1 VHGVVA
7 ADAASALFAVV
18 AMAATRDAI
27 PAPARLP
34 GLDPLREYLVRPVR
48 LGAWPRTLQDAP
60 PPWWSDGGVTL
71 PGRVLETVGLP
82 MPLLLP
88 EQALVLEVTAV

>member
-1 VHGVVA
+1 
-7 ADAASALFAVV
+7 
-18 AMAATRDAI
+18 
-27 PAPARLP
+27 
-34 GLDPLREYLVRPVR
+34 
-48 LGAWPRTLQDAP
+48 
-60 PPWWSDGGVTL
+60 VTL